1 MYTFKTLTPIRVTRL
16 TASIGHLWRFC
27 LMLFFFTSMP
37 YALLSQCT
45 PATGTESFENDLET
59 IATGTGTQ
67 SGIAE
72 CYEFKVFSFFGTST
86 ISSDGQDIKLSNDQS
101 VGYFEI
107 GSSDGSA
114 FKLENF
120 VFLKQSSTY
129 DGNMTITGYKDGEQA
144 QGAETTIPVGDFNN
158 QTADL
163 SSNTSFGNIDKI
175 RLTFS
180 STNAN
185 GVFLF
190 REITIADPVDCN
202 LTDAEDPV
210 ITCPPSPATAKA
222 TVNLV
227 QFGGSANNI
236 TYTITNSSGDVIGSG
251 ASVSGNTSSEFQLP
265 CDADYNFNITNF
277 VDCGC
282 PVQGLNLSV
291 DGTTVLAL
299 GTGNPAIE
307 VKSYPFTVDP
317 CNITIPDGECTI
329 DLTNLNPIGTP
340 SDNCDTDPAV
350 SWELTGA
357 TTGSG
362 NGYFNQNGAQPFNAG
377 TTTLTYT
384 VEDNNSNT
392 ATCNTV
398 IVVEG
403 SAGPDASFSYSA
415 AAYCANDADP
425 LPTITGEQGGTF
437 SSTAGLSLDANTGEI
452 DISNSTPA
460 TYTVT
465 YTVTGTNC
473 DGTSNVEVTINAADD
488 PGFSYSPDPFC
499 ANDNDPT
506 PTITGLSG
514 GTFSSSNGL
523 SINPATG
530 EIDVSASIT
539 GVYTVTYMT
548 SGSCPNSATDQVEVF
563 SVPTLEFTNP
573 GDFCIDAGL
582 QTGLSGASPAGGTYS
597 GTGITDNGDGTF
609 DLNPVVAGT
618 GNLNIT
624 YTLTTNDGCTV
635 DISTAISIDPACG
648 CLDEETNYFYCYDA
662 NETNQ
667 VAFEVCGSSGLY
679 PVAKINQGIFAN
691 DGDQLTIYEGVS
703 GSGISGSEVFSGS
716 GDVSNQQF
724 VGTTTGQCLIFVIN
738 SGASGSCLPEGT
750 TNLPLVVCGS
760 ETAVSNAF
768 TALSDLCIDAGE
780 QTGLSGGSPSGGV
793 YSGPGVSD
801 DGNGQTYSFNPTAA
815 GVGTHTLSYTVN
827 NQVLED
833 DVEVFDLPAV
843 TFDDP
848 TAVCL
853 NDGALSSLGG
863 GNPTGGEYSGPGVTD
878 NNDGSSFT
886 FDPQE
891 AGVGLHTLTYT
902 YTDGNGCANS
912 TTATIE
918 VLTLPNVNFT
928 ALADLCIDAGVQSA
942 LSGGSPAGGTYSGP
956 GVADDGNGQT
966 YTFDPATAGAGMH
979 TITYTYTDNSGCTNT
994 ATDQVEV
1001 FTLPGLSFTAL
1012 DDLCI
1017 DAGQQT
1023 GLGSGTPTGGTYS
1036 GTGVSDD
1043 GNGETYSFDPSAAG
1057 VGMHDITYS
1066 YTDGNGCTNTTTDQ
1080 VTVFAL
1086 PSVSFT
1092 APADLCVDSGVQMGL
1107 SGGTPTGGLYSGTG
1121 VSDGGN
1127 GSTFI
1132 FDPSVAGVGVH
1143 TITYS
1148 YTDGNGCT
1156 NSAEDQITIFE
1167 LPDVGFNDPGDF
1179 CADAGVQNGLNG
1191 GTPSGGIYSGTGV
1204 SDDGNG
1210 QTFSFDP
1217 SQAGIGQHELTYTYT
1232 DGNGCSNRQSVTVE
1246 VNSTLNVTLT
1256 DPEDVCTNE
1265 GIQTGLGG
1273 GLPAGGVYSGPG
1285 VADDGNGTTYSFD
1298 PVVAGVGQHTITY
1311 EVTSND
1317 GCEGSDMVTIE
1328 VFDAPKAA
1336 LENPGDF
1343 CLNDG
1348 IQTGLSG
1355 GTEAGGVYAGPG
1367 ITDNNDGTFD
1377 FDPQT
1382 AGAGQH
1388 TLTYTITTNDGCT
1401 DDASQIF
1408 EVFELPTVTLE
1419 DYDSRCPND
1428 GLATLGGGLPQ
1439 GGTYSGEGVS
1449 DNGNGINF
1457 EFDPQSAGV
1466 GIHTITYTY
1475 TSADGCTVEATASLE
1490 VDDTGNPEFTLCPGQ
1505 QEVDMEDGLCYGLVP
1520 DLTAIVAA
1528 TDDCGTPELS
1538 QDIQAGT
1545 SFGSAHLE
1553 EQIVTV
1559 TATDGAGKKA
1569 TCEITLQLMDNQ
1581 PPQPHCK
1588 TGVVNLNA
1596 EGTYELTLADIY
1608 DANLSSDNCGAVE
1621 VTDFEVYS
1629 LDCDDANTTLQLD
1642 VTVEDEAGNPANCQ
1656 ASIFVSDEAE
1666 LPNQWQS
1673 TDLGSSNN
1681 TGTYSFAPCSG
1692 DVPGNGDITISG
1704 NANGNTNFNGD
1715 NIAFASQTLCGNVVG
1730 VQARITV
1737 NSGSGYGGVMIRETL
1752 DSDSKQ
1758 VALFSNNSALVR
1770 KEVRYSTG
1778 AAKDI
1783 SLVSAPFSFY
1793 LRLRKQG
1800 NLVRQFV
1807 STTGS
1812 NFSAIGAVEIDL
1824 GQCPEVGLA
1833 VFSNDN
1839 TPADVTFSELQIRG
1853 QAPQSSPG
1861 LTLMSQNTNLPG
1873 EAVVY
1878 PNPARD
1884 QFTLELGQPLSEMAE
1899 VAVFNQFGQF
1909 VAKWQM
1915 AAGEVF
1921 SDCPTIHWAPGVY
1934 YLQVNMPHR
1943 NFAPVKI
1950 VKTR

>member
-1 MYTFKTLTPIRVTRL
+1 MYKVKSLTPVRVVHS
-16 TASIGHLWRFC
+16 TASVLHLWRASLLLISFA
-27 LMLFFFTSMP
+27 LIP
-37 YALLSQCT
+37 YSLLSQCT
-45 PATGTESFENDLET
+45 PATGTESFENDLGT
-59 IATGTGTQ
+59 IATGSATQ

-72 CYEFKVFSFFGTST
+72 CYEFTVFSVTGTST
-86 ISSDGQDIKLSNDQS
+86 ISSDGEDIKLSNNLF

-107 GSSDGSA
+107 GSSDGSE

-120 VFLKQSSTY
+120 IFLKQSSTY
-129 DGNMTITGYKDGEQA
+129 DGDMTIQGYKDGDA
-144 QGAETTIPVGDFNN
+144 VPGAEVTQSVGGFSP

-163 SSNTSFGNIDKI
+163 SSNTAFQDIDKI
-175 RLTFS
+175 RLLFPNRS
-180 STNAN
+180 PN
-185 GVFLF
+185 GVF
-190 REITIADPVDCN
+190 EIHQVEISDPIDCN
-202 LTDAEDPV
+202 STDTEDPV
-210 ITCPPSPATAKA
+210 VTCPPSPAVAAA

-227 QFGGSANNI
+227 QFGGSAGDI
-236 TYTITNSSGDVIGSG
+236 TYTITNSNGDIVGNG
-251 ASVSGNTSSEFQLP
+251 ASVVGNTGSEFQLP
-265 CDADYNFNITNF
+265 CGADYNFNVTNF
-277 VDCGC
+277 VNCNC
-282 PVQGLNLSV
+282 AVQGLNLSV
-291 DGTTVLAL
+291 NGATVLAL
-299 GTGNPAIE
+299 GTGNPPIVE
-307 VKSYPFTVDP
+307 QSYPFTVDP
-317 CNITIPDGECTI
+317 CDITIPNGECTI

-340 SDNCDTDPAV
+340 SDNCDTDPTV

-384 VEDNNSNT
+384 VEDNNGNT
-392 ATCNTV
+392 ATCHTV
-398 IVVEG
+398 IEVEG

-425 LPTITGEQGGTF
+425 LPTITGEQGGAF

-452 DISNSTPA
+452 DVSNSTPA

-488 PGFSYSPDPFC
+488 PGFSYSPDHFC

-506 PTITGLSG
+506 PTVIGLSG
-514 GTFSSSNGL
+514 GTFSSSSGL
-523 SINPATG
+523 SINPSTG
-530 EIDVSASIT
+530 EIDVSAST
-539 GVYTVTYMT
+539 PGVYTVTYMT
-548 SGSCPNSATDQVEVF
+548 AGSCPNSATDQVEVL

-573 GDFCIDAGL
+573 GDFCIDAGV

-597 GTGITDNGDGTF
+597 GPGITDNGDGTF

-618 GNLNIT
+618 GQLDIT

-635 DISTAISIDPACG
+635 DISTEISIDPACG

-679 PVAKINQGIFAN
+679 PVAKITQGIFAN
-691 DGDQLTIYEGVS
+691 DGDELTIYEGGS
-703 GSGISGSEVFSGS
+703 GSGTSGSEVFSGS

-760 ETAVSNAF
+760 ETSVSNAF
-768 TALSDLCIDAGE
+768 TALSDLCIDAGA

-833 DVEVFDLPAV
+833 DVEVFDLSAV

-853 NDGALSSLGG
+853 NDGAVSSLGG
-863 GNPTGGEYSGPGVTD
+863 GNPMGGEYSGPGVTD

-918 VLTLPNVNFT
+918 VLALPNVNFS
-928 ALADLCIDAGVQSA
+928 APADLCVNAGVLSG

-966 YTFDPATAGAGMH
+966 YSLDPATAGAGVH

-994 ATDQVEV
+994 ATNQVEV

-1017 DAGQQT
+1017 DAGQQN

-1043 GNGETYSFDPSAAG
+1043 GNGETYSFAPSAAG
-1057 VGMHDITYS
+1057 VGVHTITYTF
-1066 YTDGNGCTNTTTDQ
+1066 TDGNGCSNTTTDQ
-1080 VTVFAL
+1080 ATVFAL

-1092 APADLCVDSGVQMGL
+1092 APADLCVDAGVQTSL
-1107 SGGTPTGGLYSGTG
+1107 SGGTPSGGTFSGTG
-1121 VSDGGN
+1121 VTDDGN
-1127 GSTFI
+1127 GSTFS
-1132 FDPSVAGVGVH
+1132 FDPSAAGVGMH

-1148 YTDGNGCT
+1148 YTDANGCT
-1156 NSAEDQITIFE
+1156 NSAEDQITVFA
-1167 LPDVGFNDPGDF
+1167 LPNVGFADPGDF
-1179 CADAGVQNGLNG
+1179 CVDAGVQNGLNG
-1191 GTPSGGIYSGTGV
+1191 GTPSGGVYSGTGV

-1217 SQAGIGQHELTYTYT
+1217 GQAGTGMHELTYTYT
-1232 DGNGCSNRQSVTVE
+1232 DGNGCSNSQSVTVE

-1256 DPEDVCTNE
+1256 DPDDVCTNE
-1265 GIQTGLGG
+1265 GIQTSLGG
-1273 GLPAGGVYSGPG
+1273 GLPVGGVYSGPG
-1285 VADDGNGTTYSFD
+1285 VEDDGNGATYSFD
-1298 PVVAGVGQHTITY
+1298 PVAAGVGQHTITY

-1328 VFDAPKAA
+1328 VFASPKAA

-1348 IQTGLSG
+1348 IQTNLSG
-1355 GTEAGGVYAGPG
+1355 GTEAGGVYTGPG
-1367 ITDNNDGTFD
+1367 VTDNNGTFD

-1388 TLTYTITTNDGCT
+1388 TLTYTITTGDGCS
-1401 DDASQIF
+1401 DEASQVF
-1408 EVFELPTVTLE
+1408 EVYALPTVTLE
-1419 DYDSRCPND
+1419 DFDSRCPND
-1428 GLATLGGGLPQ
+1428 GLATLGSGLPH
-1439 GGTYSGEGVS
+1439 GGTYSGDGVS
-1449 DNGNGINF
+1449 DNSNGTNF

-1466 GIHTITYTY
+1466 GVHTITYTY
-1475 TSADGCTVEATASLE
+1475 TSSDGCTVEATASLE
-1490 VDDTGNPEFTLCPGQ
+1490 VADTGNPEFTLCPGQ

-1528 TDDCGTPELS
+1528 TDDCGTPELT

-1553 EQIVTV
+1553 EQTVTV

-1569 TCEITLQLMDNQ
+1569 TCEITLQLMDDQ
-1581 PPQPHCK
+1581 PPVPHCK
-1588 TGVVNLNA
+1588 SGTVNLNA
-1596 EGTYELTLADIY
+1596 EGTYELTLADLY
-1608 DANLSSDNCGAVE
+1608 DASHSSDNCGAVE
-1621 VTDFEVYS
+1621 VTDYEAYN

-1642 VTVEDEAGNPANCQ
+1642 VTVEDEAGNPATCQ
-1656 ASIFVSDEAE
+1656 ANISVSDDAA
-1666 LPNQWQS
+1666 LPDQWQS
-1673 TDLGSSNN
+1673 TDLGSANT
-1681 TGTYSFAPCSG
+1681 TGTYSFAPCSSN
-1692 DVPGNGDITISG
+1692 VPGGGDITISSSS
-1704 NANGNTNFNGD
+1704 NGNTNLNGD
-1715 NIAFASQTLCGNVVG
+1715 NIAFASQTLCGDILG
-1730 VQARITV
+1730 IQAKITV
-1737 NSGSGYGGVMIRETL
+1737 KSGSGYAGIMMRETL

-1758 VALFSNNSALVR
+1758 VALFTNNSALVR
-1770 KEVRYSTG
+1770 REVRYNTG

-1783 SLVSAPFSFY
+1783 SLISAPYSFY

-1807 STTGS
+1807 SASGN
-1812 NFSAIGAVEIDL
+1812 NFSLVGAVSIDL

-1833 VFSNDN
+1833 LFSNDN
-1839 TPADVTFSELQIRG
+1839 TPVDATFSELQIRG
-1853 QAPQSSPG
+1853 EAPQSSPG
-1861 LTLMSQNTNLPG
+1861 LPLMNLGSDIPE

-1884 QFTLELGQPLSEMAE
+1884 QFTLELDQPLSEMAE
-1899 VAVFNQFGQF
+1899 VAVFNQFGQL

-1915 AAGEVF
+1915 GPGEVL
-1921 SDCPTIHWAPGVY
+1921 SDCSTSHWAPGVY
-1934 YLQVNMPHR
+1934 YLHIHTPNH

-1950 VKTR
+1950 IKTR